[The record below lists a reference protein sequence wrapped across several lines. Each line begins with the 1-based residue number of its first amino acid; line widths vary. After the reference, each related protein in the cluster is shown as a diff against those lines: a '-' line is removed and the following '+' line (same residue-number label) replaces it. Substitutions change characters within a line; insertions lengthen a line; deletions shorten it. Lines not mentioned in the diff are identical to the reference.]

1 MRYLITYDISEDSV
15 RNKLIKF
22 LNEYGKRV
30 QFSCFEIEASKI
42 QLVDLI
48 KKIND
53 LINKETDK
61 VFLFPIS
68 KYAAPFVRKLGK
80 NIDEDNPN
88 VVL

>member
-1 MRYLITYDISEDSV
+1 MRYLVTYDISEDSI

-30 QFSCFEIEASKI
+30 QFSCFEIEIGKS
-42 QLVDLI
+42 QLADLI
-48 KKIND
+48 EKIED

-61 VFLFPIS
+61 VFFFPIS
-68 KYAAPFVRKLGK
+68 KYATPFVRKLGK